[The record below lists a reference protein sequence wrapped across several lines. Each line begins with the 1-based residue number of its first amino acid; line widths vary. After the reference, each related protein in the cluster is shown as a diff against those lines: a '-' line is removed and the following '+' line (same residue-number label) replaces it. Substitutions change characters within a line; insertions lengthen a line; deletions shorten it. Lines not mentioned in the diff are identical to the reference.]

1 MEERPADVFEKMF
14 LDGWRIGLLSV
25 GIETVQVNVGLQCN
39 QSCTHCHLECSP
51 ARDEVMDWDT
61 MSTVKA
67 AALRAGVSL
76 VDITGGAPELNPHLR
91 KFIADLQT
99 SGLTVQVRTN
109 LTVLLEESQEGMI
122 EFFRDHAVRLVASM
136 PCYLEKNMTV
146 QRGPEA
152 YQRSIEAIRRLNEAG
167 YGNEDGMQL
176 NLVYNPAGPFLPPDQ
191 AELERDYRRELQSRF
206 GINFSHLLTITNM
219 PLGRFRRQLQAEGRE
234 EEYLKLLENAFN
246 PATLPSLM
254 CRHQISVGWDGTLYD
269 CDFNLALRLPVNHSA
284 PAHISRFNLE
294 AVRCR
299 RIVTGRH
306 CLGCTAGHGSSC
318 GGSLA

>member
-91 KFIADLQT
+91 EFITDLQT
-99 SGLTVQVRTN
+99 AGLTVQMRTN

-122 EFFRDHAVRLVASM
+122 EFLRDHAVRLVASM
-136 PCYLEKNMTV
+136 PCYLEQNVTV

-246 PATLPSLM
+246 PAILPSLM

-284 PAHISRFNLE
+284 PAHINRFNPE
-294 AVRCR
+294 ALRYR
-299 RIVTGRH
+299 RIVTGQH